1 MDHEIDT
8 EYKVTVKY
16 GDDFDDGADNLLVIP
31 YSNKYLNVAYML
43 YDTIVLTIPIRHVHA
58 PGKCNRAMLDA
69 LRKHRG
75 AGADDTDDEEVEEV
89 RDQARSEAEAD
100 MNED

>member
-1 MDHEIDT
+1 M
-8 EYKVTVKY
+8 
-16 GDDFDDGADNLLVIP
+16 
-31 YSNKYLNVAYML
+31 
-43 YDTIVLTIPIRHVHA
+43 LTIPIRHVHA

-75 AGADDTDDEEVEEV
+75 AGADDTDDEDVEDV
-89 RDQARSEAEAD
+89 RDQACSEAEAD